1 MINLY
6 GNDKFY
12 GLNYAQQKLVSY
24 RAPPK
29 AQIENGSWNDI
40 LWLSRHVE
48 DEIPVSA
55 SEPLAAEL
63 QCFID
68 SVKKNEIQE
77 PLCTPQD
84 ALKVLKVTDSALSKL
99 DK

>member
-1 MINLY
+1 
-6 GNDKFY
+6 
-12 GLNYAQQKLVSY
+12 QQLKSY

-48 DEIPVSA
+48 EDTPVSA

-63 QCFID
+63 QCFVD
-68 SVKKNEIQE
+68 SVNRNEVIE
-77 PLCTPQD
+77 PLCTPKE
-84 ALKVLKVTDSALSKL
+84 ALAVLKVTDNAFKKL
-99 DK
+99 KK